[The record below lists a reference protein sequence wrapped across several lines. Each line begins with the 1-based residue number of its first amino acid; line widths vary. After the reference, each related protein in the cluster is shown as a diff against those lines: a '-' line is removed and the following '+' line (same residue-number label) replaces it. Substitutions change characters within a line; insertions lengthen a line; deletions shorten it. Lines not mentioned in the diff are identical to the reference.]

1 MLIVMKGHNLLK
13 IVGLNSSRRVE
24 FIDISEK
31 INNIIRQSGITDGAC
46 FISVPHTTAA
56 VTINENSDPDV
67 LYDIINK
74 MDRLFPQKDNYTHM
88 EGNSDAHIKSSLFGP
103 SVSLIISNSKLLL
116 GIWQA
121 VYFCEFDGPRNR
133 NIYVKI
139 IPG

>member
-1 MLIVMKGHNLLK
+1 MLKTVDLK
-13 IVGLNSSRRVE
+13 SSKRIE
-24 FIDISEK
+24 FIDITNK
-31 INNIIRQSGITDGAC
+31 INNIIRQSGIVEGAC

-67 LYDIINK
+67 VSDILTKTGNLIPCNEG
-74 MDRLFPQKDNYTHM
+74 YIHM
-88 EGNSDAHIKSSLFGP
+88 EGNSDSHIKSSLFGP
-103 SVSLIISNSKLLL
+103 SLSLIIDNNKVLL

-133 NIYVKI
+133 KFYIKL